1 MNFDIFRMPLSDIG
15 LYFVAGL
22 ACGAVYMYLL
32 WETVSLLPRVKHFRT
47 FLFLSKVL
55 RIFLILTVMV
65 ILSGHHAGRFL
76 TLFCGLVTARIL
88 TVRLTRVEKSV
99 RTEQIKLEPM
109 PHRARKGK
117 RRK

>member
-76 TLFCGLVTARIL
+76 TLFCGIL

-99 RTEQIKLEPM
+99 RTEQTKLEPM